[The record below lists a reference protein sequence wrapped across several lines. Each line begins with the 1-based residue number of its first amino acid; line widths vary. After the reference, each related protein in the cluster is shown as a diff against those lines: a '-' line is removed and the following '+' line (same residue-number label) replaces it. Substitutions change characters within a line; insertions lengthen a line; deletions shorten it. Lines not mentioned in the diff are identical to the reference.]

1 MYDYLL
7 SWQENSPRIE
17 KQEHLAIQQNN
28 AQALFFF
35 FHRKKGTRRAEEGA
49 EGGRS
54 V

>member
-28 AQALFFF
+28 AHFF
-35 FHRKKGTRRAEEGA
+35 
-49 EGGRS
+49 S
-54 V
+54 